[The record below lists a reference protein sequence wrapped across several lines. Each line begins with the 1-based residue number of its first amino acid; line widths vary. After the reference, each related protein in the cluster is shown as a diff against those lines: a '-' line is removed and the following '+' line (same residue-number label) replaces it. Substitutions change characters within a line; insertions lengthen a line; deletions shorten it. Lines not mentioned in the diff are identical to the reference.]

1 MIEDVYWASC
11 KVPVIPV
18 RF

>member
-1 MIEDVYWASC
+1 MIKIHKPSD